1 MFKIRMLLCLVAC
14 ALISCS
20 SCSMQPKEII
30 EEPQISQHH
39 QLKFS
44 AQSVVDNCTEPH
56 EVYGFPAQPVPGI
69 PVMIMRHGE
78 CLEQPNV
85 VIAIWPGSDSKVNL
99 LYVFMMIE
107 KYVEH
112 LKAGNEFF
120 EAKMIDV
127 GQVTLSDINDTAD
140 GVPTYAAIFKLEH
153 DSQPGAKNSHK
164 KIPTD

>member
-1 MFKIRMLLCLVAC
+1 MFKIRMLLCLVSC
-14 ALISCS
+14 VLISCS
-20 SCSMQPKEII
+20 SCSIQPKEII
-30 EEPQISQHH
+30 EDPQISQHPD
-39 QLKFS
+39 LSFT

-78 CLEQPNV
+78 CLNQPNV

-99 LYVFMMIE
+99 LYVSMMIE
-107 KYVEH
+107 RYVEH

-120 EAKMIDV
+120 KVKMIAV
-127 GQVTLSDINDTAD
+127 GQVTLSDINDTAEA
-140 GVPTYAAIFKLEH
+140 VPTYAAIFKLVH
-153 DSQPGAKNSHK
+153 DAQINTKNSHK